1 MPSAN
6 RNTLHFSK
14 LEEFKKW
21 CERKGIATKP
31 GSGEYQVLQVRT
43 GRNTWLGIYK
53 KLSAKEHYSVDRRM
67 NGLIK
72 KFINDQKEAE

>member
-14 LEEFKKW
+14 LEDFKRWCKARGIDTRPGVGEF
-21 CERKGIATKP
+21 
-31 GSGEYQVLQVRT
+31 QVLQVRT

-53 KLSAKEHYSVDRRM
+53 KISAKEHFSVDRRM
-67 NGLIK
+67 SGLIK
-72 KFINDQKEAE
+72 KFINTQQEG